1 MACRGK
7 VGGGSG
13 GGGVGGAGERC
24 VLWTELHEVHL
35 SRYGTDKVYKGYFQ
49 AGLRHG
55 FGILDSVPQAPQPF
69 RYTGHWERGQRS
81 GYGIE
86 EDRDR

>member
-1 MACRGK
+1 MWE
-7 VGGGSG
+7 VSSG
-13 GGGVGGAGERC
+13 LSSLRWNQLLVN
-24 VLWTELHEVHL
+24 L
-35 SRYGTDKVYKGYFQ
+35 SRYGTGEVYKGYFQ

-55 FGILDSVPQAPQPF
+55 FGILDSASQAPQTF